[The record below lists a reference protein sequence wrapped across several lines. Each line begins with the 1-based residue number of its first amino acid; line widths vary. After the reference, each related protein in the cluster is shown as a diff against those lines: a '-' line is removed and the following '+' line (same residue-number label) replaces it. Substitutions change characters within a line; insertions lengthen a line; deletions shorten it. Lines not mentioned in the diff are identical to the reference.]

1 MRTRTGLFHP
11 GYLLLAALALPFF
24 ASPARCQDENANPT
38 GENASPTDENADPK
52 DENLVTEGLNT
63 PAPPENDYPIADY
76 AELLDEEQE
85 KRLAEI
91 QLKSYTEHDTPLVV
105 VTIKRMSDYG
115 PRDWSIERFG
125 FTWFNKWGMAKKGP
139 EGELINRAIL
149 LLVSVGDRKARIELG
164 AEWGRAWDTHC
175 SRIMNNAIVSR
186 FKKGDFPGGIEA
198 GVKELSKMA
207 GMDPGQSPPRSSA
220 PRSSSRGRPS
230 HSTGFGGL
238 PTMPSVLIILLVVGG
253 FALIG
258 ISFKYPEK
266 QKQLLIAGIVLIAIG
281 VFTYLVLILVVVLF
295 GSKGGGGGGGGG
307 DYSGGGGGFGGGGF
321 SGGGGAS
328 GSW

>member
-1 MRTRTGLFHP
+1 MRTSTGLFQL
-11 GYLLLAALALPFF
+11 GYLILAVLALPFF
-24 ASPARCQDENANPT
+24 ACPARCQ
-38 GENASPTDENADPK
+38 

-63 PAPPENDYPIADY
+63 PDPPADDYPIADY

-125 FTWFNKWGMAKKGP
+125 FTWFNKWEMAKEGP

-164 AEWGRAWDTHC
+164 ADWGRAWDTHC
-175 SRIMNNAIVSR
+175 SRIMNNAIVPR
-186 FKKGDFPGGIEA
+186 FKRGDFPGGIEA

-207 GMDPGQSPPRSSA
+207 GLDPGQSPPGSSSS
-220 PRSSSRGRPS
+220 RSSSRGRPAR
-230 HSTGFGGL
+230 STGFGGL
-238 PTMPSVLIILLVVGG
+238 PMVPNVLVILLVVGG

-281 VFTYLVLILVVVLF
+281 VFTYVIVLALLALL
-295 GSKGGGGGGGGG
+295 GGAATTRGGGGGG

>member
-1 MRTRTGLFHP
+1 MQTRPGLFHP

-24 ASPARCQDENANPT
+24 ACPARCQDENADPT
-38 GENASPTDENADPK
+38 GENADSKDENADPT
-52 DENLVTEGLNT
+52 DENLVTEGLNI
-63 PAPPENDYPIADY
+63 PDPPENDYPIADY

-85 KRLAEI
+85 KWLAEI

-115 PRDWSIERFG
+115 PRDWSIARFG
-125 FTWFNKWGMAKKGP
+125 FAWFNKWGMAKEGP

-164 AEWGRAWDTHC
+164 ADWGRAWDTHC
-175 SRIMNNAIVSR
+175 SRIMNNVIVPR
-186 FKKGDFPGGIEA
+186 FKNRDFPGGIAA
-198 GVKELSKMA
+198 GVEELSKMA
-207 GMDPGQSPPRSSA
+207 GMDPGQSPPRSS
-220 PRSSSRGRPS
+220 SRGRPS
-230 HSTGFGGL
+230 HSTGSGGL
-238 PTMPSVLIILLVVGG
+238 PTMPSVLVILMVVGG

-281 VFTYLVLILVVVLF
+281 VFTYVILIAVVFFL
-295 GSKGGGGGGGGG
+295 GAKGGGGGGGGG
-307 DYSGGGGGFGGGGF
+307 YSGGGGGFGGGGF

>member
-1 MRTRTGLFHP
+1 MRTSTGLFQP
-11 GYLLLAALALPFF
+11 GYLILAVLALPFF
-24 ASPARCQDENANPT
+24 ACPARCQ
-38 GENASPTDENADPK
+38 DENADPK
-52 DENLVTEGLNT
+52 DENLVTEGLNI
-63 PAPPENDYPIADY
+63 PDRPKNDYPIADY

-125 FTWFNKWGMAKKGP
+125 FTWFNKWEMAKKGP

-164 AEWGRAWDTHC
+164 ADWGRAWDTHC
-175 SRIMNNAIVSR
+175 SRIMNNGIVPR

-207 GMDPGQSPPRSSA
+207 GMDPGQSPPGSSSS
-220 PRSSSRGRPS
+220 RSSSRGRPS

-238 PTMPSVLIILLVVGG
+238 PMVPNVLVILLVVGG

-281 VFTYLVLILVVVLF
+281 VFTYVIVLALLALL
-295 GSKGGGGGGGGG
+295 GGAATTRGGGGGG

>member
-164 AEWGRAWDTHC
+164 ADWGRAWDTHC
-175 SRIMNNAIVSR
+175 SRIMNNAIVPR
-186 FKKGDFPGGIEA
+186 FKRGDFPGGIEA

-207 GMDPGQSPPRSSA
+207 GMDPGQSPPRSSV

-295 GSKGGGGGGGGG
+295 GSKGGGGGGG